1 MSEAIKQEV
10 LKVLANVRD
19 PQSGKDLVANEMI
32 KNLQVENNKVSFSID
47 FKNPAFKF
55 KEAVVKS
62 AESAVQTVD
71 GIDTIEI
78 KAAENSPTQNPLNVL
93 SNQPRPQQAPPRPQA
108 PPQPTKK
115 PIENIKYMIAVA
127 SGKGGVGKTTVA
139 VNLAVSLAQAGAKV
153 GLLDADIY
161 GPNVPI
167 MMGVDSKLTS
177 QNNKIAPLEKYG
189 VKMVS
194 VGFIS
199 QGDAAIIWRGP
210 LVGRM
215 IQQFLSDVEW
225 GELDYLIIDMPPG
238 TGDAQLTLTQTV
250 PLTGAVVVCT
260 PQEVALADAR
270 KGINMF
276 IKVEVPI
283 LGVVENMSYFVAP
296 DTGKHYDIFGQG
308 GGKLMAEKMEVP
320 FLGDIPLES
329 ATRENADT
337 GKPIVVVD
345 KESPV
350 SQSFKKITESLN
362 AILKQKEKKDS
373 GILKRVFK
381 IN

>member
-78 KAAENSPTQNPLNVL
+78 KAAENSPTQNSLNVL

-296 DTGKHYDIFGQG
+296 DTGNHYDIFGQG

-362 AILKQKEKKDS
+362 AILKEKEKKDS

>member
-1 MSEAIKQEV
+1 MSEAIKKEI
-10 LKVLANVRD
+10 LKALANVRD
-19 PQSGKDLVANEMI
+19 PQSGKDLVANGMI
-32 KNLQVENNKVSFSID
+32 KNLQIENKKVSFSID

-62 AESAVQTVD
+62 AENAVQAIE
-71 GIDTIEI
+71 GIEKIEI
-78 KAAENSPTQNPLNVL
+78 KAAASAPGHNPLNVL
-93 SNQPRPQQAPPRPQA
+93 SNQSSPPQA

-167 MMGVDSKLTS
+167 MMGVDSKLS
-177 QNNKIAPLEKYG
+177 SKNNKIAPLERYD

-250 PLTGAVVVCT
+250 PLTGAVIVCT

-283 LGVVENMSYFVAP
+283 LGVVENMSYFIAP

-308 GGKLMAEKMEVP
+308 GGKLMAEKMNVP
-320 FLGDIPLES
+320 FLGYIPLES
-329 ATRENADT
+329 ATRENADI

-350 SQSFKKITESLN
+350 SKSFKKITENLITN
-362 AILKQKEKKDS
+362 LKQKGKEDR

>member
-1 MSEAIKQEV
+1 
-10 LKVLANVRD
+10 
-19 PQSGKDLVANEMI
+19 MI
-32 KNLQVENNKVSFSID
+32 KNLQVENKKVSFGID
-47 FKNPAFKF
+47 FKNPDFKF

-62 AESAVQTVD
+62 AEKAVQAVE
-71 GIDTIEI
+71 GVESIEI
-78 KAAENSPTQNPLNVL
+78 KAAESGPAKNPLNVL
-93 SNQPRPQQAPPRPQA
+93 QSQPSRPQQPPPRPQA
-108 PPQPTKK
+108 PPQPEKK
-115 PIENIKYMIAVA
+115 PLEGIKYTIAVA

-139 VNLAVSLAQAGAKV
+139 VNLAVSLAQTGAKV

-161 GPNVPI
+161 GPNIPI
-167 MMGVDSKLTS
+167 MMGMNDKLTA
-177 QNNKIAPLEKYG
+177 QNNKIAPLEKYD

-215 IQQFLSDVEW
+215 IQQFLSDVDW
-225 GELDYLIIDMPPG
+225 GELDYLVIDMPPG

-250 PLTGAVVVCT
+250 PLTGAIVVCT
-260 PQEVALADAR
+260 PQEVALSDAK

-276 IKVEVPI
+276 RKVEVPI

-308 GGKLMAEKMEVP
+308 GGKLMAEKMDAP

-329 ATRENADT
+329 ATRENADK

-345 KESPV
+345 KDSPV
-350 SQSFKKITESLN
+350 SQSFQRITENLTN
-362 AILKQKEKKDS
+362 NLKEKEKEDS

-381 IN
+381 IS